1 MKILL
6 LLFISLYAFSYA
18 QNIAKAIKYLESN
31 IKQKSTGEC
40 GTYVGNALIEAGF
53 KIRNYNR
60 HAYLFYYDKLLLKA
74 GFKII
79 GNLNNIPRYFLP
91 GDIMVNL
98 NTTLHKYGHICMF
111 NGSKW
116 LSDFAQKTIHTYS
129 NELDIPTYFFRY
141 DQNQKIKRRTNSI
154 KCKCYEDSGKFDD
167 PNYDITKDEEC
178 DEVYGEYLMNDACKD
193 LFLAGDEEQ
202 LDKCERDYFCGN
214 NNSGQKTFYKY
225 INLIPLIILLIC

>member
-6 LLFISLYAFSYA
+6 LLFTIFAFSNA
-18 QNIAKAIKYLESN
+18 QNISKAIEYLENHLQST
-31 IKQKSTGEC
+31 STGKC

-60 HAYLFYYDKLLLKA
+60 DAYLFYYDDLLVNA

-79 GNLNNIPRYFLP
+79 GDLNNIPSFLP

-98 NTTLHKYGHICMF
+98 NTTLHEYGHICMY

-116 LSDFAQKTIHTYS
+116 LSDFAQNTIHTYS

-141 DQNQKIKRRTNSI
+141 NGQKKTNEKSTNSL
-154 KCKCYEDSGKFDD
+154 KCKCYEKTND
-167 PNYDITKDEEC
+167 PNYDILNDEEC
-178 DEVYGEYLMNDACKD
+178 DEIIGEYLMRDDCKD
-193 LFLAGDEEQ
+193 FFLDDKEEEYNE
-202 LDKCERDYFCGN
+202 CERIYFCGNDKSGN
-214 NNSGQKTFYKY
+214 NNSGKKVIYKF
-225 INLIPLIILLIC
+225 INLIPLIILLI